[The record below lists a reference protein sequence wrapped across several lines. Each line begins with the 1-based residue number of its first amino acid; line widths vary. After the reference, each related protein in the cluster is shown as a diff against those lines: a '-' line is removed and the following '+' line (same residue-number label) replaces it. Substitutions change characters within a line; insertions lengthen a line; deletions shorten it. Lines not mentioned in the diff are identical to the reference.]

1 MNEKIESPGEVPGLQ
16 KRFIIYGPS
25 EGDGTFEQL
34 IAELLQFA
42 RENAGNRAWVAI
54 KLLLDNYK
62 TTTNEKIRNLD
73 ARMAKIETAL
83 SQPIEKDE
91 EEIVTFGGNRNEQV

>member
-1 MNEKIESPGEVPGLQ
+1 MDKIEGSGEVPGPQ
-16 KRFIIYGPS
+16 KRFIVYGPP
-25 EGDGTFEQL
+25 EEDGTFEQL

-62 TTTNEKIRNLD
+62 TTTNDKIRDLD
-73 ARMAKIETAL
+73 ARLSKIENAL
-83 SQPIEKDE
+83 SQPAEKDE
-91 EEIVTFGGNRNEQV
+91 EEKIETFGGSNG

>member
-1 MNEKIESPGEVPGLQ
+1 MDKIEGSGEVPEPQ
-16 KRFIIYGPS
+16 KRFIVYDIP
-25 EGDGTFEQL
+25 EEL

-73 ARMAKIETAL
+73 MRIAKIEEKL
-83 SQPIEKDE
+83 SEPIKDE
-91 EEIVTFGGNRNEQV
+91 EEIVTFGNRR